1 MEVYALEG
9 QGVWIGK
16 NRQLCYTVAVPDS
29 WGIQA
34 HTDPGGKWKKRMA
47 GEKVLVIDDSDELRS
62 LLASLLPYGGY
73 DPYGAGSGQEGLDL
87 VLQIHPDL
95 ILIDLEL
102 PDTTGLKVLEE
113 LSRRGFTIPT
123 IMMTGYGSEGS
134 AARALRLGVRDYLI
148 KPFTTEEVLS
158 SIERAL
164 SESRL
169 RREKDHQNSLLAEYG
184 RRLKLFA
191 AIGQSMGED
200 VAASELLRRIVEAAV
215 LATRAEVGFL
225 LALDHEREALRVV
238 SSRGLKDPMEGQVM
252 AAGDE
257 RLLPVLQQG
266 SVVRLCAEGDDTITI
281 QTGARTRAV
290 CQAPLQFRG
299 RTLGVLGV
307 DRRKQTA
314 AFSSLDEQSL
324 KILAAYAALEMD
336 RVDPLPGQ

>member
-1 MEVYALEG
+1 
-9 QGVWIGK
+9 
-16 NRQLCYTVAVPDS
+16 
-29 WGIQA
+29 
-34 HTDPGGKWKKRMA
+34 MA

-169 RREKDHQNSLLAEYG
+169 RREKDQQNALLADYG

-191 AIGQSMGED
+191 AVGQSLGED
-200 VAASELLRRIVEAAV
+200 LAASELLQRIVEAAV
-215 LATRAEVGFL
+215 LATRAEVGL
-225 LALDHEREALRVV
+225 LLTIDRDGEGLRVT
-238 SSRGLKDPMEGQVM
+238 SSRGLKDPTEGQRM
-252 AAGDE
+252 TAGDA
-257 RLLPVLQQG
+257 RLLPVVHQG
-266 SVVRLCAEGDDTITI
+266 AVVRVCAEGEDPIEI
-281 QTGARTRAV
+281 QTGARARAV
-290 CQAPLQFRG
+290 CQVPLQIRG
-299 RTLGVLGV
+299 TTLGVLGV
-307 DRRKQTA
+307 DRRRQA
-314 AFSSLDEQSL
+314 VAFSSIDEQSL
-324 KILAAYAALEMD
+324 KILAAYAALVMEWA
-336 RVDPLPGQ
+336 DPLPEQQARA

>member
-1 MEVYALEG
+1 
-9 QGVWIGK
+9 
-16 NRQLCYTVAVPDS
+16 
-29 WGIQA
+29 
-34 HTDPGGKWKKRMA
+34 MA

-73 DPYGAGSGQEGLDL
+73 DPYSAGSGQEGLEL
-87 VLQIHPDL
+87 VPEIQPDL

-169 RREKDHQNSLLAEYG
+169 RREKDQQNALLADYG
-184 RRLKLFA
+184 RRFKLFA
-191 AIGQSMGED
+191 AVAQSMGED
-200 VAASELLRRIVEAAV
+200 MDSSELLQRIVEAAV
-215 LATRAEVGFL
+215 LVTRAEVGLL
-225 LALDHEREALRVV
+225 LAVDQEDGDLRAVN
-238 SSRGLKDPMEGQVM
+238 SRGLQDPTEGQTTT
-252 AAGDE
+252 AGDE

-266 SVVRLCAEGDDTITI
+266 TVVRLCGKGGATIEI
-281 QTGARTRAV
+281 QTGAGVQSV
-290 CQAPLQFRG
+290 CQAPLQIG
-299 RTLGVLGV
+299 GATLGVLSV
-307 DRRKQTA
+307 DRRKQSTA
-314 AFSSLDEQSL
+314 FCSVDEQSL
-324 KILAAYAALEMD
+324 MILAACAA
-336 RVDPLPGQ
+336 RVMEQAEPLSMRQARA